1 MASMIAPE
9 VVPDTSASFEINP
22 GTLLQFLETR
32 PESGPRLKCYQG
44 SVTLVSPGRS
54 HGMAVARLDLL
65 ILAVCLE
72 LRVSHTALR
81 STTWTLPA
89 GAGDTAYEADL
100 AYYIQSFG
108 TEDDHHPPDLAVEIV
123 VTHPE
128 RKALLAG
135 ALLGISELWVLDVPG
150 HRLTFHHLATRGKAR
165 GTYRARPTSR
175 AFPALRSEDV
185 LERLDDPEP
194 DDVAFHENCRD
205 WARRALAPHARPP
218 RRGD

>member
-9 VVPDTSASFEINP
+9 VVPDASASFEIRP
-22 GTLLQFLETR
+22 GTLLSFLETR
-32 PESGPRLKCYQG
+32 PESGPRLKCYRG
-44 SVTLVSPGRS
+44 SVTLVSPGKS
-54 HGMAVARLDLL
+54 HEKAGVRLDLL
-65 ILAVCLE
+65 ILAICQE
-72 LRVSHTALR
+72 LQIKRDALC

-89 GAGDTAYEADL
+89 GAGDTAYEADH
-100 AYYIQSFG
+100 AYYIQSYG
-108 TEDDHHPPDLAVEIV
+108 TENDRQPPDLAVEVV

-135 ALLGISELWVLDVPG
+135 ALLGIPELWVLDVPG

-165 GTYRARPTSR
+165 GTYRVRPTSR

-185 LERLDDPEP
+185 LGRLDDPET

-205 WARRALAPHARPP
+205 WARRVLVPRARPP